1 MKTYVAENLQ
11 SYAAGNLQSHPST
24 RYGVYTVCPV
34 ALPFI
39 FLNVFARIFGT
50 FIFFCR
56 YLPRNIQCV
65 VKALSC
71 KGQVF
76 ISYL

>member
-39 FLNVFARIFGT
+39 FFECFRPNIWNFYFFLPIFA
-50 FIFFCR
+50 
-56 YLPRNIQCV
+56 
-65 VKALSC
+65 A
-71 KGQVF
+71 
-76 ISYL
+76 